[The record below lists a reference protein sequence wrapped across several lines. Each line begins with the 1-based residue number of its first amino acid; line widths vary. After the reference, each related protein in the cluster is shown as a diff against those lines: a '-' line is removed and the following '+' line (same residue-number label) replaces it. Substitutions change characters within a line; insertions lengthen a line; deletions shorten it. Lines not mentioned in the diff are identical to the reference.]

1 MIVIGYQGIGKSTLA
16 NDNVSKIKFIDLE
29 SSCFWNDGKRSED
42 CPNNYDE
49 SREMEIVKEIISD
62 MEKLQKIEEIV
73 DEMWDENSYYN
84 NTVRFAEKIE
94 QIVRGE

>member
-1 MIVIGYQGIGKSTLA
+1 MDR
-16 NDNVSKIKFIDLE
+16 NDLKNHCIKTIE
-29 SSCFWNDGKRSED
+29 I
-42 CPNNYDE
+42 
-49 SREMEIVKEIISD
+49 REMMAKNPKIHFESD
-62 MEKLQKIEEIV
+62 HVYQEHKMILNMIEKLQKIEEIV